1 MQPALLIR
9 LQPSGPW
16 RYGASDGAHDQIDEL
31 YRSDRLFSAVTIAIQ
46 RLGFLEEWL
55 DATARSNEPAV
66 VFSSLYPYQGDTLF
80 AIPPATLWPPPL
92 AQITTPN
99 SVFLA
104 KIRWK
109 TARFIPLSLVDL
121 IITGGSLLADQWMPD
136 PESGCLLRRDR
147 PSTSPF
153 RVVTRTTA
161 AVDRLTHK
169 SASAVVS
176 ACVEFEPGAGLWTIA
191 RYRDAATQTV
201 WNERIEAAFRLLA
214 DTGFG
219 GKRSSGW
226 GQTHAPSFQRGAWPG
241 LLLPKL
247 GRLNNGAP
255 HEPVESSRYWLLSL
269 FSPGA
274 ADKIDW
280 RSGEYTIAVRAGR
293 VESGKKNGAEK
304 KAVRM
309 IAEGSVLIAPAEP
322 AGAAVDVAPDHFEHP
337 VFRSGL
343 ALALE
348 LPLMAAQALEE
359 ILAEL
364 QPVEEA
370 ATEEA
375 IIEAPCDEPRDVQTP
390 AEPEATAQREPEPAP
405 QREPEPEP
413 EPPYEPEPEPAQREP
428 EPEPPPQHEP
438 DSEPEPQHEPEP
450 ETPLEISDPED
461 PGHAL

>member
-16 RYGASDGAHDQIDEL
+16 RYGAGDGAPDRVDEL
-31 YRSDRLFSAVTIAIQ
+31 YRSDRLFSAVTIALQ

-55 DATARSNEPAV
+55 DATARSSAPAV
-66 VFSSLYPYQGDTLF
+66 AFSSLYPYQGDTLF
-80 AIPPATLWPPPL
+80 AIPPATLWPPP
-92 AQITTPN
+92 AGQISAPN

-104 KIRWK
+104 KIRWQ
-109 TARFIPLSLVDL
+109 TARFVPLSVIDL
-121 IITGGSLLADQWMPD
+121 LITGGGLLADQWMPD
-136 PESGCLLRRDR
+136 PESACLLRRDR
-147 PSTSPF
+147 PSASPF

-161 AVDRLTHK
+161 AVDRLTQK
-169 SASAVVS
+169 APLAVAS
-176 ACVEFEPGAGLWTIA
+176 ACVEFEPGAGLWTLA
-191 RYRDAATQTV
+191 RYRDAAAQTV
-201 WNERIEAAFRLLA
+201 WNERIEAAFRLLG
-214 DTGFG
+214 DSGFG

-226 GQTHAPSFQRGAWPG
+226 GQTHSPDFQRGAWPG
-241 LLLPKL
+241 LLLPKV
-247 GRLNNGAP
+247 GRLNHGSGSLNGNGD
-255 HEPVESSRYWLLSL
+255 SSRYWLLSL
-269 FSPGA
+269 YSPAA

-280 RSGEYTIAVRAGR
+280 RSGDYTMAVRSGR
-293 VESGKKNGAEK
+293 VESGRQNGAEK

-309 IAEGSVLIAPAEP
+309 VAEGSVLVAPAEP
-322 AGAAVDVAPDHFEHP
+322 AGAAVNVAPDNFEHP

-375 IIEAPCDEPRDVQTP
+375 VIEAPCEEPKDEQAQGESEP
-390 AEPEATAQREPEPAP
+390 APQHEPEPEPVPEREPEPEPLPQQEPGPEPLPQHEPGPEPAP

-413 EPPYEPEPEPAQREP
+413 PAETSISQ
-428 EPEPPPQHEP
+428 EP
-438 DSEPEPQHEPEP
+438 D
-450 ETPLEISDPED
+450 D
-461 PGHAL
+461 AL

>member
-16 RYGASDGAHDQIDEL
+16 RYGASDGAPDKLDEL
-31 YRSDRLFSAVTIAIQ
+31 YRSDRLFSAVTIAMQ

-55 DATARSNEPAV
+55 DATARSNEPRI
-66 VFSSLYPYQGDTLF
+66 VFSSLYPYQGDTFF
-80 AIPPATLWPPPL
+80 AIPPATLWPPPS
-92 AQITTPN
+92 AQITAPN

-109 TARFIPLSLVDL
+109 AARFVPLSVIDL
-121 IITGGSLLADQWMPD
+121 IVTGGSLLADQWIPD
-136 PESGCLLRRDR
+136 PESACLLRRDR
-147 PSTSPF
+147 PSASPF

-161 AVDRLTHK
+161 AVDRLTCK
-169 SASAVVS
+169 ACSAVVS
-176 ACVEFEPGAGLWTIA
+176 ACVEFEPGAGLWTLA
-191 RYRDAATQTV
+191 RYRDSAAQTS
-201 WNERIEAAFRLLA
+201 WNERIESAFRLLG

-219 GKRSSGW
+219 GRRSSGW
-226 GQTHAPSFQRGAWPG
+226 GQTHAPEFQRGSWPG

-255 HEPVESSRYWLLSL
+255 AESAESSRYWLLSL
-269 FSPGA
+269 FSPA
-274 ADKIDW
+274 PEDKIDW
-280 RSGEYTIAVRAGR
+280 RSGEYAIAVRAGH
-293 VESGKKNGAEK
+293 VETGKKNGAQR

-309 IAEGSVLIAPAEP
+309 VAEGSVLVASAEP
-322 AGAAVDVAPDHFEHP
+322 VGAAVNVAPENFEHP
-337 VFRSGL
+337 IFRSGL

-370 ATEEA
+370 TTEEA
-375 IIEAPCDEPRDVQTP
+375 IIEAPCDEPR
-390 AEPEATAQREPEPAP
+390 AERGEVEPEPPLQPEPEPVP

-413 EPPYEPEPEPAQREP
+413 EPRRDPEPRPLPQHEPGPEPEPQRDPELEP
-428 EPEPPPQHEP
+428 HPEM
-438 DSEPEPQHEPEP
+438 
-450 ETPLEISDPED
+450 SDPED